1 MLVALGLT
9 VQANRR
15 AADLTRMQADFI
27 SHVSHQL
34 KTPLSLLSAATET
47 VAMDRAK
54 SPEKLAQYLGIMRGE
69 VARLS
74 ALVQRILE
82 YSRLQQQR
90 GYEFERVDL
99 AALVRETVAAFERSL
114 ASAAVHVRR
123 RHRGARRP
131 SSRAD
136 PAAIEQALVNLL
148 DNAVKYSGPSQG
160 GHRSRA
166 LAGRLGGDRS
176 RRSRHRHRAR
186 PTAAGSSTSSIA
198 GSGGLGPSRGLR
210 PWPARSCRS

>member
-1 MLVALGLT
+1 MQFYPIDRIDSRLSSGVRPNRWQIEVSADPRTGTAGVSHGYWPTVLSVVLMLVALGLT

-47 VAMDRAK
+47 VVMDRAK
-54 SPEKLAQYLGIMRGE
+54 SPEKLTQYVGIIRGE
-69 VARLS
+69 VARLT

-90 GYEFERVDL
+90 GYEFERVNL
-99 AALVRETVAAFERSL
+99 SALVRESVSAFERSL
-114 ASAAVHVRR
+114 ASEQLTFVVDIEEPA
-123 RHRGARRP
+123 P
-131 SSRAD
+131 IISAD

-148 DNAVKYSGPSQG
+148 DNAVKYLG
-160 GHRSRA
+160 RSR
-166 LAGRLGGDRS
+166 
-176 RRSRHRHRAR
+176 
-186 PTAAGSSTSSIA
+186 
-198 GSGGLGPSRGLR
+198 
-210 PWPARSCRS
+210 W